1 MYTIQNQ
8 QTICTWKQLIATRPT
23 DYRCRITNFNNFLWT
38 SHIGNLDDSEIL
50 YFPTSNNP
58 LELKTQLTDVDNQDL
73 SIEVDYFTRNNPVIT
88 NQLSTLTIQYSKQ
101 TDPLSLSKGLSFR
114 PTIDPSSNEFLASNV
129 KLSTKKHLNPNLE
142 KDSKVSLYYQSI
154 QQINRN
160 ELTFLIKLPKLTEQ
174 KLDQKFEKPTKTF
187 LHKWTLQKDDR
198 DIQKDWL
205 NFSEFI
211 NDGQSE
217 LSYNL
222 LSNNKDTG
230 NNYYLDN
237 KGNSSFNLNKLTF

>member
-73 SIEVDYFTRNNPVIT
+73 EIEIDYFTRNNPRGTLI
-88 NQLSTLTIQYSKQ
+88 NNLSRLAIQYNKQ
-101 TDPLSLSKGLSFR
+101 TDPISSSKGLSFK
-114 PTIDPSSNEFLASNV
+114 PTIDLRSNQFLASNV
-129 KLSTKKHLNPNLE
+129 KLSTKNHLNPNLE
-142 KDSKVSLYYQSI
+142 KYSRVSLYYYSAL
-154 QQINRN
+154 QINRI
-160 ELTFLIKLPKLTEQ
+160 ELTFLVKLPKLKVQ
-174 KLDQKFEKPTKTF
+174 KLVQKAEKPTKTF
-187 LHKWTLQKDDR
+187 LHKWTLQKDDG

-205 NFSEFI
+205 YFNQFI
-211 NDGQSE
+211 NNGHSE
-217 LSYNL
+217 LSSILNQ
-222 LSNNKDTG
+222 NNRDKG
-230 NNYYLDN
+230 NDYYLHN
-237 KGNSSFNLNKLTF
+237 SGNSSF